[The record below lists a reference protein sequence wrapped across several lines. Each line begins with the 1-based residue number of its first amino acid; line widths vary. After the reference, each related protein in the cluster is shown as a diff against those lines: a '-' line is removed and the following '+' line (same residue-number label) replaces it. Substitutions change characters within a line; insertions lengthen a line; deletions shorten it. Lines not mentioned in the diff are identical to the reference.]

1 MLIDTRYFGEI
12 DMDEKK
18 IVHFEHG
25 LFGFEEYKDYTI
37 LYDSESERA
46 VFLMAAVYDREV
58 TCLSGRESAEGKVR
72 L

>member
-25 LFGFEEYKDYTI
+25 LFGVQG
-37 LYDSESERA
+37 LYDS
-46 VFLMAAVYDREV
+46 
-58 TCLSGRESAEGKVR
+58 VR
-72 L
+72 FGE

>member
-37 LYDSESERA
+37 LYDSESEKEC
-46 VFLMAAVYDREV
+46 FSHG
-58 TCLSGRESAEGKVR
+58 CSVR
-72 L
+72 QRSHLPFRS

>member
-37 LYDSESERA
+37 LYDSESEKEPFFSWL
-46 VFLMAAVYDREV
+46 VHDREV